1 METLPKVAVVIPKHY
16 GVISRN
22 HDRIH
27 FPLLLLLMDLQNP
40 WRKGVLYCS
49 GYWDHLFVSHCQ
61 AYAWWAI
68 VPQPSQPLT
77 FGNVIF
83 GCPASKFPGYVK
95 KHAVWES
102 GNFCMQHLSRY
113 EGDGNG
119 NITCKLY
126 VATPVPNWLYKC
138 VPLRLHTHLG
148 SVVQSWVVL
157 GLWFLGPCHRG
168 LLLRRRQP
176 SISQA

>member
-1 METLPKVAVVIPKHY
+1 MWKFPNSMVSPMQGVFLKGKDVHLNWCDVLEPGFVFFFFNIVCSEKKTNMETLQKVAVVIPKHY
-16 GVISRN
+16 GVISQHYGVIARS

-27 FPLLLLLMDLQNP
+27 LPLFLLLMDLQSP
-40 WRKGVLYCS
+40 WRKRVLYCS
-49 GYWDHLFVSHCQ
+49 GYWDHLCFSQ

-83 GCPASKFPGYVK
+83 GCPASKFPGHVK

-113 EGDGNG
+113 
-119 NITCKLY
+119 
-126 VATPVPNWLYKC
+126 
-138 VPLRLHTHLG
+138 
-148 SVVQSWVVL
+148 
-157 GLWFLGPCHRG
+157 
-168 LLLRRRQP
+168 
-176 SISQA
+176 